1 MPNISI
7 WEILLLLLVL
17 LLVFGPKRLPQMG
30 RSLGHGMREF
40 KDSITGKSKHEDED
54 DEEEQPAKPEQP
66 AVVAA
71 TATPETPVA
80 AAPVAAPPVETA
92 PAPEP
97 TKNASIGRGEKPG
110 GQGRNYSDRRTR
122 RARNRFRTRERKR

>member
-40 KDSITGKSKHEDED
+40 KDSITGKSKP
-54 DEEEQPAKPEQP
+54 EEENEEEEEPAQPQQP

-71 TATPETPVA
+71 AATAEPTPAAA
-80 AAPVAAPPVETA
+80 AAPVAAPVET
-92 PAPEP
+92 PQAPEP
-97 TKNASIGRGEKPG
+97 TKNAS
-110 GQGRNYSDRRTR
+110 S
-122 RARNRFRTRERKR
+122 